1 MARNST
7 KTNFLRIVAVLLG
20 VLGAGWL
27 FSSGWGGVFDYV
39 GGYSFKMNFIS
50 YFFST
55 ALFPVATLLTAV
67 LFFIVSLRDLEPL
80 RNAFSLVVA
89 IVSCV
94 ALVAYIVA
102 ILDFD
107 KTIGSYFK
115 PSGIIDISSVLL
127 LITYILFS
135 LYARNGGSI
144 KNSAW
149 TIGLIAVI
157 VLVVGALYGY
167 FAKDFGVKV
176 TVQYVLTALA
186 HTAVFYCGLRQ
197 F

>member
-1 MARNST
+1 MAKNSV
-7 KTNFLRIVAVLLG
+7 KSNFLRIVAVLLG

-27 FSSGWGGVFDYV
+27 FSNGWSGVFDYIS
-39 GGYSFKMNFIS
+39 GYSFKYNFIS

-55 ALFPVATLLTAV
+55 ALFPVATLLAAV

-94 ALVAYIVA
+94 ALIAYFVE
-102 ILDFD
+102 ILDFN
-107 KTIGSYFK
+107 KTVGAYFS
-115 PSGIIDISSVLL
+115 PAGIIDVSHILL
-127 LITYILFS
+127 LVTYILFS

-144 KNSAW
+144 KNPAW

-157 VLVVGALYGY
+157 IMTGAAVYGY
-167 FAKDFGVKV
+167 ITKDFTTNAVIR
-176 TVQYVLTALA
+176 YVLTSLA
-186 HTAVFYCGLRQ
+186 HLAVFYCGLRQ
-197 F
+197 Y